1 MNKKTKKQKK
11 ILQKKILIIEDD
23 SMISSMYKIK
33 LEQAGFFVV
42 IAENG
47 VEGIKLTISQKP
59 NLILLDVMLPQMDGF
74 AVLQKIKTDKK
85 TKKIPVIML
94 TNLGTTEDMK
104 KGMDLGADEY
114 LVKANLTPNQISD
127 EINKIL
133 K

>member
-1 MNKKTKKQKK
+1 MDKKTKKQKK
-11 ILQKKILIIEDD
+11 ILLVEDD
-23 SMISSMYKIK
+23 SMINSIYKIK
-33 LEQAGFFVV
+33 LEQSGFFVV

-47 VEGIKLTISQKP
+47 ADGVKLAISQKP

-74 AVLQKIKTDKK
+74 AVLQKIKTNRK

-104 KGMDLGADEY
+104 KGMDFGADEY
-114 LVKANLTPNQISD
+114 LIKANLTPNQLSNK
-127 EINKIL
+127 INKIL

>member
-1 MNKKTKKQKK
+1 MNKKTVKQKK
-11 ILQKKILIIEDD
+11 ILIVEDD

-33 LEQAGFFVV
+33 LEQAGFLVV

-47 VEGIKLTISQKP
+47 VDGVNLTISQKP

-74 AVLQKIKTDKK
+74 TVLQKIKTDKK

-104 KGMDLGADEY
+104 KGIDLGADEY
-114 LVKANLTPNQISD
+114 LVKANLTPNQISN
-127 EINKIL
+127 EINKVL